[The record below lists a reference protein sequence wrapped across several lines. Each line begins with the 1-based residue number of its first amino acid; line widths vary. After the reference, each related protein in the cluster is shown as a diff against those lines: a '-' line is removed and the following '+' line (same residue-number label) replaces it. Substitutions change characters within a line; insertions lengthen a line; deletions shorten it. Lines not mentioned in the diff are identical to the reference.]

1 MKNTFQIGILVVCA
15 AAFLMA
21 GLNLSFGAPAYTDM
35 DDYMLAHGQEETGSN
50 NIVTGVVFDY
60 RGFDTLGE
68 ATVLFTVVLGA
79 GLVFR
84 RLGKKEDEYEYE

>member
-1 MKNTFQIGILVVCA
+1 MKSALQIGILVVCA
-15 AAFLMA
+15 VAFLLA
-21 GLNLSFGAPAYTDM
+21 GLGLSFGEPAYTDM

-50 NIVTGVVFDY
+50 NIVTAVVFDY

-84 RLGKKEDEYEYE
+84 RLGKKEEEYEYE

>member
-1 MKNTFQIGILVVCA
+1 MKSALQAGILLVCA
-15 AAFLMA
+15 VAFLLA
-21 GLNLSFGAPAYTDM
+21 GLGLSFGEPAYTDM
-35 DDYMLAHGQEETGSN
+35 DDYMLLRGQEETGSN
-50 NIVTGVVFDY
+50 NIVTAVVFDY

-84 RLGKKEDEYEYE
+84 RLSKKEDEYEYE